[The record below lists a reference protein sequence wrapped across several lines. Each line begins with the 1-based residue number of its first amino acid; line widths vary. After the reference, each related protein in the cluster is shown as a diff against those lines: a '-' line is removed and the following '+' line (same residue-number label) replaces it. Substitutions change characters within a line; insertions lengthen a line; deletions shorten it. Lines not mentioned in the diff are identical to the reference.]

1 LIGGEAVV
9 CSTSNQGNNC
19 LELHTYMQN
28 HITTFDTSVFEVV
41 NGQINLTK
49 ICQHFHK
56 RLDVWLK
63 TKQTKAF
70 LASYSVLTPNGGIT
84 VNIGNNGKE
93 QGTFGNREIALK
105 LAQWIS
111 PDFEVFCI
119 QKLDELFQT
128 GKTELNPKQINRKE
142 LALMVIAQ
150 EEELER
156 LETENNG
163 LKTALVET
171 ETLVLDTRKE
181 LEHKQSV
188 IVDLSAKV
196 PDEEMRTTINR
207 VVKNYAKANNLVF
220 PSVWSSL
227 YTEFKYIYKLDL
239 KTRAKHSGKSQL
251 QEAEKAGKLEEL
263 YLLALKMYETEKVV
277 ATQATTE
284 FEFIY

>member
-1 LIGGEAVV
+1 MFLVVLISYLVVLIGGEAVV
-9 CSTSNQGNNC
+9 CSTSSQGNNC

-49 ICQHFHK
+49 ICQHFNK

-111 PDFEVFCI
+111 PEFEVFCI

-128 GKTELNPKQINRKE
+128 GKTELKPAKE
-142 LALMVIAQ
+142 LTTIDIL
-150 EEELER
+150 ELATGEIQR
-156 LETENNG
+156 LKSQLETTT
-163 LKTALVET
+163 KT
-171 ETLVLDTRKE
+171 
-181 LEHKQSV
+181 LEHKQSI
-188 IVDLSAKV
+188 IVDMAEKV
-196 PDEEMRTTINR
+196 PAKTMRATINE
-207 VVKNYAKANNLVF
+207 VVRNYARANNLVF
-220 PSVWSSL
+220 PSVWNNL
-227 YTEFKYIYKLDL
+227 YKEFKYVYSIDL
-239 KTRAKHSGKSQL
+239 ETRAKHSEKNKME
-251 QEAEKAGKLEEL
+251 EAEKAGKLEEL
-263 YLLALKMYETEKVV
+263 YLLALKMYETK
-277 ATQATTE
+277 QL
-284 FEFIY
+284 IKIS

>member
-1 LIGGEAVV
+1 
-9 CSTSNQGNNC
+9 
-19 LELHTYMQN
+19 MQN

-128 GKTELNPKQINRKE
+128 GKTELKPTKE
-142 LALMVIAQ
+142 LTTIEIL
-150 EEELER
+150 ELTTNEIKR
-156 LETENNG
+156 LKSQLETTT
-163 LKTALVET
+163 KALEY
-171 ETLVLDTRKE
+171 
-181 LEHKQSV
+181 KQSI
-188 IVDLSAKV
+188 IVDMAEKV
-196 PDEEMRTTINR
+196 PAKTMRAVINQSVR
-207 VVKNYAKANNLVF
+207 NYHEKTHLAYSYIWNN
-220 PSVWSSL
+220 L
-227 YTEFKYIYKLDL
+227 YTEFKYVYHIDL
-239 KTRAKHSGKSQL
+239 EARVKGTKTSKIAM
-251 QEAEKAGKLEEL
+251 AEKIGVLEDL
-263 YLLALKMYETEKVV
+263 YLLTLKMYETERRWCNDLLPHK
-277 ATQATTE
+277 
-284 FEFIY
+284 IKPC